1 MTKQWDSTGQL
12 LLFAGAPIM
21 LLSVGIRFASA
32 GDLKHAVE
40 TFNYNHN
47 PRGSPPSATLT
58 PVIFKHGAVGLEL
71 DLRF

>member
-1 MTKQWDSTGQL
+1 
-12 LLFAGAPIM
+12 M